1 MDPLKSI
8 KGTRDILPWESSQ
21 WQAVEKLCRELFG
34 SYFYQEIRTP
44 VFEKTELFARGIGEF
59 SDIVSK
65 EMYSFQDKGGEW
77 LTLRPEYTAS
87 VIRSYI
93 QHHYEQQSTL
103 HKIWYA
109 GPLFRQERP
118 QAGRLRQFHQFGVE
132 LIGSEFPEADAEVI
146 TLACEFYRKTGLKDW
161 ELHINSI
168 GNIVDRQK
176 YIYVLKEELKP
187 YAEKLCPLCQQRF
200 DTNTLR
206 LFDCKN
212 PDCQTILD
220 KYAPS
225 IIDFLSEED
234 KIHFDQVCDL
244 LNRQGI
250 KFIINPKLVRGLDYY
265 TRTTFEIKGNRLGAQ
280 DALCGGGRYDNL
292 IEELGGKH
300 TPSVGFAAGIERLL
314 IALEKENIMIMK
326 NFSPDLYVASMD
338 PNAYSGFL
346 KTWNELRSMGFIVET
361 DLQRRSLKAMMRDAH
376 KKNARFV
383 TVIGTDELKSGAF
396 ILKDLKTGKEIK
408 ADPKKYSGF
417 FKKRIS

>member
-1 MDPLKSI
+1 MGALKSI
-8 KGTRDILPWESSQ
+8 KGTRDVLPWESYQ

-93 QHHYEQQSTL
+93 QHHFEQQSAL

-118 QAGRLRQFHQFGVE
+118 QAGRQRQFHQFGIE

-146 TLACEFYRKTGLKDW
+146 TLACEFYKKTGLKEW

-168 GNIVDRQK
+168 GNIHDRQT
-176 YIYVLKEELKP
+176 YIEHLRKILKP
-187 YAEKLCPLCQQRF
+187 HIESLCPLCQQRF
-200 DTNTLR
+200 DNNTLR

-212 PDCQTILD
+212 SECQAVLDLHAPNIL
-220 KYAPS
+220 
-225 IIDFLSEED
+225 DFLSKED
-234 KIHFDQVCDL
+234 KEHFEQVCDL
-244 LNRQGI
+244 LTYQGI
-250 KFIINPKLVRGLDYY
+250 PYVINPKLVRGLDYY
-265 TRTTFEIKGNRLGAQ
+265 TRTTFEIKGKTLGAQ

-292 IEELGGKH
+292 VSELGGKP

-314 IALEKENIMIMK
+314 IALENETIS
-326 NFSPDLYVASMD
+326 FGDYACPDLYVASMD
-338 PNAYSGFL
+338 LNSYSGFL
-346 KTWNELRSMGFIVET
+346 KTWNELRSMGFIIET

-383 TVIGTDELKSGAF
+383 AVIGSDELKSGTF
-396 ILKDLKTGKEIK
+396 ILKQLDTGAEIK
-408 ADPKKYSGF
+408 ADPVSIKDILKKGSL
-417 FKKRIS
+417 